1 MTRPPRP
8 RKPLV
13 KPKGARGQGR
23 QVAQLEAEL
32 AETRAR
38 LAKAE
43 ASLREFDKGGVE
55 AYAARRIAALE
66 EGQQVARGQAV
77 EAAVAKSRAEGE
89 LRALRDAIGK
99 VPGVHGW
106 LLRRAMRKAGL

>member
-1 MTRPPRP
+1 MSRPPRP
-8 RKPLV
+8 V
-13 KPKGARGQGR
+13 KPKGAKGQGR
-23 QVAQLEAEL
+23 RVAQLEAEL
-32 AETRAR
+32 AETKAKLAR
-38 LAKAE
+38 AE
-43 ASLREFDKGGVE
+43 ASLGAFEKGGVE

-77 EAAVAKSRAEGE
+77 EAAVAKARAEGE

-106 LLRRAMRKAGL
+106 LLRRAARKSGL